1 MTSIEEM
8 SERQEKNQHH
18 EGQRRK
24 NFKDSLLPQSNAL
37 EMFKRMK
44 AKKRALNMATNRP
57 LVYGESGR
65 MVVKEDSCQM
75 LRSKKVRKS
84 KT

>member
-1 MTSIEEM
+1 
-8 SERQEKNQHH
+8 
-18 EGQRRK
+18 
-24 NFKDSLLPQSNAL
+24 
-37 EMFKRMK
+37 MFKRMK

-57 LVYGESGR
+57 LVTGESGR